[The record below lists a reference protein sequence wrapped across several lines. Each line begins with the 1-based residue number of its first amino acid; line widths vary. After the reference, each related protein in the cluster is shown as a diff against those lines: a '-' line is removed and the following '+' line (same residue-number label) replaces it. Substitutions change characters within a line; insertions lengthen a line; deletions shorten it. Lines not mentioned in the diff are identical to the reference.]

1 MPTTQQ
7 EIDLVRHNFS
17 GGQLTVSIDPE
28 YTERVNTYRQER
40 LNEELQ
46 RVRDLYANGIDP
58 REPQRENIT
67 GSTYSVQDLQRAAD
81 ALSEMRNPNDT
92 VFVDPEHLTY
102 TEDNSP
108 YGVSCGDTLGR
119 SSISYGYEPIPEI
132 EKEKLFPKNYNK
144 MKNWSISARALKNV
158 IQANIDGR
166 NRYDYKFQSYYDS
179 RYNISRV
186 WNCVTNNVV
195 CSIKRV
201 NNKVIIRYREKSFYS
216 PIMSDFNG
224 SKIGRNKII
233 AIPSEN
239 LGLHRNSSRA
249 NQACSTKEAE
259 IGFRTSMYRKA
270 ISDKKG
276 R

>member
-7 EIDLVRHNFS
+7 ETDLAIN
-17 GGQLTVSIDPE
+17 IDPE
-28 YTERVNTYRQER
+28 YTERANTCRQER
-40 LNEELQ
+40 LNAELQ
-46 RVRDLYANGIDP
+46 RVRDLYTNGLDL
-58 REPQRENIT
+58 REPQTENIT
-67 GSTYSVQDLQRAAD
+67 GSTYSVQDVQLAVNRLA
-81 ALSEMRNPNDT
+81 EMRNPNDT

-144 MKNWSISARALKNV
+144 MKDWSISARALKNV
-158 IQANIDGR
+158 IQATIEGR
-166 NRYDYKFQSYYDS
+166 SRYDYKFQSYYDTQ
-179 RYNISRV
+179 YNISRV

-195 CSIKRV
+195 CTIKV
-201 NNKVIIRYREKSFYS
+201 VGNKVIMRYREKSFYY
-216 PIMSDFNG
+216 PIMADFSGVVDKNRR
-224 SKIGRNKII
+224 KIV
-233 AIPSEN
+233 AIPSTN

-249 NQACSTKEAE
+249 TQACSTKEAE

-270 ISDKKG
+270 ILDKKE
-276 R
+276 RK